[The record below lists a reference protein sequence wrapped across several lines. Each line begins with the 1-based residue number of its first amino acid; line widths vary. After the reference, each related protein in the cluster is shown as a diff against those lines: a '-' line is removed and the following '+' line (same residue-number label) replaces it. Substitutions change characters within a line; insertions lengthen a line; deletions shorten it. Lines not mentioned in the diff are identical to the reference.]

1 MRQMQGISCSTET
14 PITTILKSCVFLSYS
29 QTPKCPCTDLW
40 PKELTLQLSF
50 RNIFEFWQRVERKN
64 IILHEK
70 PGKGIQPKLNC
81 FFFFFHSQTFLCI
94 FIFPLNFLS
103 NAAFQVDCLITNK
116 GKESLGYFVKKN
128 FKK

>member
-81 FFFFFHSQTFLCI
+81 FFFFFILRPFFVYLFFLLI
-94 FIFPLNFLS
+94 FYQMLRFR
-103 NAAFQVDCLITNK
+103 LI
-116 GKESLGYFVKKN
+116 V
-128 FKK
+128 